1 MKLIAALLL
10 TAVHAKLAPV
20 HLAKKS
26 GVKAVQAID
35 LGGGKKASGG
45 YGQWAKDNAAAN
57 GIIIGAFKTAA
68 ADLMAQVSDSESDFD
83 LKRNLLFFAFG
94 GAYLGA
100 FQYWYQVNIFKRI
113 FTATER
119 FTSQSM
125 EKKLKDTEGLVQ
137 LAMQIALNLTI
148 LSCVYLPTFYLFKAV
163 FFGDC
168 GLASCFGDSW
178 GTYRENFVNDL
189 PALLKCWGPADL
201 VCFSVPLYLRIPIRH
216 VVSFCWTIYFSIVQS
231 KK

>member
-1 MKLIAALLL
+1 MKLGSAALLINVL
-10 TAVHAKLAPV
+10 AVNAKVAPV
-20 HLAKKS
+20 QLRKTS
-26 GVKAVQAID
+26 GRAAVQAVD
-35 LGGGKKASGG
+35 SGGGKAASGG

-68 ADLMAQVSDSESDFD
+68 ADLIAQVSDSESDFD

-94 GAYLGA
+94 GTYLGA

-119 FTSQSM
+119 FTSQSL

-137 LAMQIALNLTI
+137 LAMQIALNLMV
-148 LSCVYLPTFYLFKAV
+148 LSCVYLPAFYLFKAV
-163 FFGDC
+163 LFGDC

-178 GTYRENFVNDL
+178 GTYTENFKTDL

-201 VCFSVPLYLRIPIRH
+201 VCFSVPLYLRIPIRLFFLP
-216 VVSFCWTIYFSIVQS
+216 VNSA
-231 KK
+231 

>member
-119 FTSQSM
+119 FTSQSL
-125 EKKLKDTEGLVQ
+125 EKKLKDTEGLIQ

-168 GLASCFGDSW
+168 GLASCFGESW
-178 GTYRENFVNDL
+178 GTYTDGRERSRTVTEVLGPRGPPASRYLVMPHPDPPRRKLLLDDL
-189 PALLKCWGPADL
+189 
-201 VCFSVPLYLRIPIRH
+201 
-216 VVSFCWTIYFSIVQS
+216 
-231 KK
+231 

>member
-1 MKLIAALLL
+1 MPTGQGQVVPPEDATDEPTGYVAFAQNYPFANNIMIA
-10 TAVHAKLAPV
+10 TA
-20 HLAKKS
+20 
-26 GVKAVQAID
+26 
-35 LGGGKKASGG
+35 
-45 YGQWAKDNAAAN
+45 
-57 GIIIGAFKTAA
+57 KTAA
-68 ADLMAQVSDSESDFD
+68 ADLLAQTVIAGTPLDAVDWQRS
-83 LKRNLLFFAFG
+83 LLFCLFG
-94 GAYLGA
+94 ATYLGG

-178 GTYRENFVNDL
+178 GTYRENFDNDL

>member
-119 FTSQSM
+119 FTSQSL
-125 EKKLKDTEGLVQ
+125 EKKLKDTD
-137 LAMQIALNLTI
+137 
-148 LSCVYLPTFYLFKAV
+148 P
-163 FFGDC
+163 
-168 GLASCFGDSW
+168 W
-178 GTYRENFVNDL
+178 
-189 PALLKCWGPADL
+189 P
-201 VCFSVPLYLRIPIRH
+201 
-216 VVSFCWTIYFSIVQS
+216 
-231 KK
+231 

>member
-1 MKLIAALLL
+1 MAWRCGLLSGAPDSLICA
-10 TAVHAKLAPV
+10 
-20 HLAKKS
+20 
-26 GVKAVQAID
+26 Q
-35 LGGGKKASGG
+35 
-45 YGQWAKDNAAAN
+45 AN

-119 FTSQSM
+119 FTSQSL

-178 GTYRENFVNDL
+178 GTYRENFDNDL